1 MVLDFFA
8 GISVRSVDLS
18 TSCVEKCVVVKTYP
32 LDSPRQPWQVAG
44 MFLRKLR
51 VQKDGKEHRYWSL
64 VETVRTPDG
73 PRQRTLCYLGELNSS
88 TRARWQKTVEVFNEQ
103 GESTQLKLFPAEAA
117 APEYPSVAR
126 VLVKKVRVERT
137 RRFGDCYLGL
147 ELWKRLGLEEFF
159 ARHLDQEFA
168 DVPWSRVAAVLAI
181 NRLCDPG
188 SELAIER
195 HWYPGTALDDLLH
208 IGTGKINDTRL
219 YRCLDR
225 LLPLKTKIEQHLKQR
240 FGELFQAE
248 FDVLLY
254 DLTSTYVEGTAE
266 ENPMMRRGYSRDHR
280 PDCEQL
286 VLALI
291 VNADGFPFSYELFD
305 GNRADVSTVET
316 ILRTVERKHGKA
328 RRVWIFDRGVVSE
341 ENLMAIRKRGGQY
354 LVGTPRSKLK
364 QFEQELLKDDFEKIR
379 PEVEVKQI
387 RIPGGEETYI
397 LCRTAGRKEKEK
409 AIRSR
414 FVAKIEKALAGLEK
428 RITAGKLRDR
438 FKMERNLGRIQASH
452 PQVADLYEMAVQDS
466 KEGPRLVWR
475 QKPEQQQWLEAR
487 EGAYLLRTNLTVDG
501 AADLWKKYMQLTE
514 VEAAFRSLKSELKIR
529 PLFHQL
535 ERRVKA
541 HVLVAFL
548 GYALLVTLK
557 HLLKRSA
564 SEYSP
569 AQALKRLSELYSV
582 DIVLPTVEGREI
594 CLRRITKRENDQEEL
609 LQQLRVELP
618 ERLEPIQI
626 LKCSADSAIA

>member
-1 MVLDFFA
+1 
-8 GISVRSVDLS
+8 
-18 TSCVEKCVVVKTYP
+18 
-32 LDSPRQPWQVAG
+32 

-51 VQKDGKEHRYWSL
+51 VHKDGKEHGYWSL
-64 VETVRTPDG
+64 VETVRTADG
-73 PRQRTLCYLGELNSS
+73 PRQRTLCYLGELNGSAH
-88 TRARWQKTVEVFNEQ
+88 ARWQKTVEVFNEH
-103 GESTQLKLFPAEAA
+103 GESTQLKLFPAEAEV
-117 APEYPSVAR
+117 PDDPNVAR
-126 VLVKKVRVERT
+126 VLLKKVRVERA

-147 ELWKRLGLEEFF
+147 ELWKRLGLDEFF
-159 ARHLDQEFA
+159 AQHLDGDDA
-168 DVPWSRVAAVLAI
+168 DVAWSRVATVLAI
-181 NRLCDPG
+181 NRLCAPG
-188 SELAIER
+188 SELAVEQ
-195 HWYPGTALDDLLH
+195 HWYPSTALDDLLH
-208 IGTGKINDTRL
+208 IAKGKINDTRL

-225 LLPLKTKIEQHLKQR
+225 LLPLKTQLEQHLKQR

-254 DLTSTYVEGTAE
+254 DLTSTYVEGAAE

-291 VNADGFPFSYELFD
+291 VNQDGFPFSYELFD
-305 GNRADVSTVET
+305 GNRADVTTVEA

-341 ENLMAIRKRGGQY
+341 ENLVAIRKRGGQY
-354 LVGTPRSKLK
+354 LVGTPRRKLK

-387 RIPGGEETYI
+387 RIPSGEETYI
-397 LCRTAGRKEKEK
+397 LCRTMGRKEKEK

-414 FVAKIEKALAGLEK
+414 FVAKIEKALTGLEK
-428 RITAGKLRDR
+428 RIADGKLKDR
-438 FKMERNLGRIQASH
+438 GKMFMGLGRIQASH
-452 PQVADLYEMAVQDS
+452 PQVADLYEMAVKDTR
-466 KEGPRLVWR
+466 EGARLVWR

-487 EGAYLLRTNLTVDG
+487 EGAYLLRTNLTADG

-514 VEAAFRSLKSELKIR
+514 VEAAFRTLKSELAIR

-557 HLLKRSA
+557 HLLKRGG

-569 AQALKRLSELYSV
+569 ANVLKRLAELYSV

-594 CLRRITKRENDQEEL
+594 WLRRITKLDDEQQKIL
-609 LQQLRVELP
+609 YQLQLPLP
-618 ERLEPIQI
+618 ERLEPTQI
-626 LKCSADSAIA
+626 LKCSENSAIA